1 MYSKTTKL
9 LVLALLFLSSISFA
23 QDDSFTL
30 DGKGQ
35 KTHTYKNNTGVTNTE
50 LEYRGKIVFT
60 EDETDVKYISP
71 GGFLRFSKRSF
82 GNKRTIILEGE
93 SNGGIYREYREGSKK
108 LPFEPD
114 GKRWMASVLPE
125 IIRTTGIGAEERAA
139 KFYAKGG
146 ISALLNEIS
155 MLPTNYVKGK
165 YYDASFK
172 IPALKAGDMA
182 LLIEDAG
189 DKVNSS
195 YELSKLLTNNSDAY
209 GKEEKALAAAIHVTN
224 NISSS
229 YEQAKVYKHLLSEV
243 ELNQKNK
250 GEIIKNVRNISSSY
264 EQSGVLQASLK
275 KTLAKEN
282 INLVIVEVENMNS
295 SYEQSKVLQALISN
309 QSLADLDLSKF
320 LITVSKISSSYEQ
333 GQVLKKLIDK
343 SDLNSNQIITITK
356 SAEFITSSYEQSKFL
371 KSIITEQKLDEASIN
386 AVLATTFEISSNY
399 EKSQVVQLII
409 ANPNFRNSNY
419 GSVIK
424 IVSSIGSSY
433 EQSSVLADLIELNS
447 MPDSYMLELIK
458 VVNTISSSY
467 ERSKLLQKIGPNLP
481 ANKEIRDAF
490 FDAAEGLSND
500 EYGKV
505 MRTAANK

>member
-172 IPALKAGDMA
+172 IPSLKGNDMA

-189 DKVNSS
+189 DEISSS
-195 YELSKLLTNNSDAY
+195 YELSKLLTNNSEVY
-209 GKEEKALAAAIHVTN
+209 GKENKALGAAIIVTN

-229 YEQAKVYKHLLSEV
+229 YEQAKVYKNLLSKTD
-243 ELNQKNK
+243 LSDQNK
-250 GEIIKNVRNISSSY
+250 GMIIKNVRNISSSY
-264 EQSGVLQASLK
+264 EQSGVLQACVK
-275 KTLAKEN
+275 KPMSVGN
-282 INLVIVEVENMNS
+282 IDLVITEVEHISS
-295 SYEQSKVLQALISN
+295 SYEQSRVMQALVKN
-309 QSLADLDLSKF
+309 QSFNNVDLTKF
-320 LITVSKISSSYEQ
+320 LSMVSKISSSYEQ
-333 GQVLKKLIDK
+333 GRVLKTLVGKV
-343 SDLNSNQIITITK
+343 DLSSEQIVTISK
-356 SAEFITSSYEQSKFL
+356 AAEHISSSSEQSGFL
-371 KSIITEQKLDEASIN
+371 QSIINEQKLDEVSIN
-386 AVLATTFEISSNY
+386 AVIAMTHDIGSSY
-399 EKSQVVQLII
+399 EKSKVVQLII
-409 ANPNFRNSNY
+409 ASPNFKNTNFK
-419 GSVIK
+419 SVINES
-424 IVSSIGSSY
+424 ISIGSSY
-433 EQSSVLADLIELNS
+433 EQSKVLAKLIELNS
-447 MPDSYMLELIK
+447 MPDAYMLDLIK
-458 VVNTISSSY
+458 AINTISSSY
-467 ERSKLLQKIGPNLP
+467 ERSKLLQKLGPNLP
-481 ANKEIRDAF
+481 ADKEIREAF
-490 FDAAEGLSND
+490 FDAAEDLSND